1 MERRNFLKVSA
12 LGLAGSMIPANMIAA
27 SAKSS
32 ASKKTAASDK
42 INLGF
47 IGLGQQCMYLMGS
60 FIKMDDVQVV
70 AGCDVYDI
78 KRDRFAK
85 RVTEYYESK
94 GMKKCAPA
102 MYEDY
107 QDLLA
112 RQDIDAVVI
121 AVPDHQHAIIAIA
134 ACKAGKDIY
143 LEKPMT
149 LTVYEGQQLMKAVR
163 KYNRILQVGSQQ
175 RSSEEFIHATSLARE
190 GELGKIRKVEVYVG
204 RWDGQPFPVKCPRP
218 KEAVPA
224 GLNWDK
230 WLGPL
235 TESDYVYYYPDIDP
249 LLNEE
254 GGDTCWGAWRWYQRT
269 GGGYMT
275 DWGAHMF
282 DIVQWALGKDY
293 SGPVDVIPPGYSY
306 YKNLTYRYD
315 NGIEVEETTFDD
327 KGQGVKIYG
336 ENGWVAVHRGDLY
349 ASDPK
354 FEMKVGD
361 NEVPFEARA
370 GHHRVWIESIKSRID
385 PNVPV
390 EVGHSSCTM
399 CNIGIIAGELGRPLV
414 WNPIVQKFMN
424 DDEAN
429 AHKHYQYRSGYEH
442 LLDV

>member
-1 MERRNFLKVSA
+1 MVRRDFLKASA
-12 LGLAGSMIPANMIAA
+12 LGIAGTMIPTSMMAA
-27 SAKSS
+27 SSSS
-32 ASKKTAASDK
+32 AKKSVASDK
-42 INLGF
+42 IRLGF
-47 IGLGQQCMYLMGS
+47 IGLGQQANYLLSS

-78 KRDRFAK
+78 KRDRFSK
-85 RVTEYYESK
+85 IVTEYYTGK
-94 GMKKCAPA
+94 GMKKCAPT

-107 QDLLA
+107 NDLLA

-121 AVPDHQHAIIAIA
+121 ATPDHWHAAIAIA

-149 LTVYEGQQLMKAVR
+149 LTVYEGQQLVKAVR
-163 KYNRILQVGSQQ
+163 KYGRILQVGSQQ
-175 RSSEEFIHATSLARE
+175 RSSSEFIHAANMARE
-190 GELGKIRKVEVYVG
+190 GELGQIRKVELFVG
-204 RWDGQPFPVKCPRP
+204 RWDGQPFPVKCPCP
-218 KEAVPA
+218 KGEVPA

-235 TESDYVYYYPDIDP
+235 SESDYVYYYPDIDP
-249 LLNEE
+249 LLNEKGKE
-254 GGDTCWGAWRWYQRT
+254 NCWGAWRWYKKT

-282 DIVQWALGKDY
+282 DIVQWALGKDG
-293 SGPVDVIPPGYSY
+293 SGPTEVIPPGYSF
-306 YKNLTYRYD
+306 YKNLTYKYD
-315 NGIEVEETTFDD
+315 NGIVVEETTFDD

-336 ENGWVAVHRGDLY
+336 DEGWIAVHRGNLY

-354 FEMKVGD
+354 FEMKVED
-361 NEVPFEARA
+361 NDVPFEARA
-370 GHHRVWIESIKSRID
+370 GHHRVFIDSVKSRID

-414 WNPIVQKFMN
+414 WNPIVQKFMH
-424 DDEAN
+424 DEEAN
-429 AHKHYQYRSGYEH
+429 ALKQYDYREGYGN